1 MWVLGNLAGEGV
13 TARDAVLSSGALG
26 CVAGGEAADGA
37 AGGAVGG
44 VVGGVAG

>member
-26 CVAGGEAADGA
+26 CVAGEKAADGA

-44 VVGGVAG
+44 AVGGVAG